1 MDPRGTPPNNGDAAL
16 NQDEHGSLE
25 APVHDPRETPPKNGD
40 AALNQDEHGRL
51 EAPVHDP
58 RETPNNEDAAAEEK
72 DKLKSLWPF
81 WKRSKPDPRE
91 TPNNEDAA
99 AEEEGKLKS
108 LWLFGKRSKPG
119 SESSVC
125 INGHTHKSA
134 AEALE
139 CDKRS
144 SSKCNSGHIHATGK
158 EAYECDKDL
167 GHFSISN
174 GKNQLQFNVYAY
186 EKAPETRK
194 EVRDCLMGQKS
205 PFVIPLE
212 KE

>member
-81 WKRSKPDPRE
+81 W
-91 TPNNEDAA
+91 
-99 AEEEGKLKS
+99 
-108 LWLFGKRSKPG
+108 KRSKPG